1 MTVEF
6 AMPGEQEDVVIVGAG
21 VVGLTSALMLQR
33 LGRSVVVI
41 DPNPPGSGASYGN
54 AGTIADFAIAPVGS
68 PTLLKRLPSLVFDRQ
83 GPFSIRQGALLA
95 LLPWL
100 AQFARQSLPGRSE
113 NNMRAIAALT
123 LDAGVRWQSL
133 AADLEAQHL
142 IQNKGCLYVFNG
154 EAQYQAGRHDMRRR
168 QTFGVKVELLN
179 PGELAQ
185 LEPHLPQVEGG
196 GAFFPDAL
204 SVSDPGHLVRLIAA
218 RAEADGVQILPESV
232 VRLSAQ
238 KRHVVL
244 QLGNGQRMT
253 ARQVVI
259 AAGAHSKFLADQVGD
274 LVPLETERGYHLE
287 YDGESERVLRPV
299 CAAESGFYMSP
310 MAGRLRV
317 AGTVELGGVKAPPT
331 PERLAFLSQRMRDIF
346 PDLKAASRSWL
357 GFRPSMPDSRPVIS
371 ESRVGRQI
379 VYAFGHGHIGL
390 TLAPMTASLVAAL
403 IQNTLPEISLN
414 DYRADRF

>member
-1 MTVEF
+1 MRVLE
-6 AMPGEQEDVVIVGAG
+6 EDIVIVGAG
-21 VVGLTSALMLQR
+21 VVGLTSALTLQR
-33 LGRSVVVI
+33 LGRSVVVL
-41 DPNPPGSGASYGN
+41 DPSPPGSGASFGN

-68 PTLLKRLPSLVFDRQ
+68 PALLKQLPSLLLDRQ
-83 GPFSIRQGALLA
+83 GPFSIRQGAMAA

-100 AQFARQSLPGRSE
+100 AQFAWQSLPAHSA

-123 LDAGVRWQSL
+123 LDAGARWQGL
-133 AADLEAQHL
+133 AADLEAGHL
-142 IQNKGCLYVFNG
+142 IQNKGCLYVFNN
-154 EAQYQAGRHDMRRR
+154 EARYQAGRRDMRLR
-168 QTFGVKVELLN
+168 QALGVNIELLN

-204 SVSDPGHLVRLIAA
+204 SVSDPGHLVGLIAA

-238 KRHVVL
+238 KRQVVL
-244 QLGNGQRMT
+244 QLGNGQRVT

-259 AAGAHSKFLADQVGD
+259 AAGAHSKFLTDQVGD

-287 YDGESERVLRPV
+287 YDGESDRVRRPV

-317 AGTVELGGVKAPPT
+317 AGTVELGGVNAPPT
-331 PERLAFLSQRMRDIF
+331 PDRLAFLSHRMRDIF

-379 VYAFGHGHIGL
+379 IYAFGHGHIGL

-403 IQNTLPEISLN
+403 VQSTAPEVPLT
-414 DYRADRF
+414 DYRVNRF